1 MSRRNRKKKSL
12 QHIQRHKDHYN
23 FINKNMIEKR
33 IKHFIDHDSEW
44 WIDYDERGNII
55 HKKIIYKTPE
65 LKGRILEFWIEY
77 NENGNETHFVRN
89 DGFECWC
96 MYNNKGN
103 ISSYWDV
110 TGYNEKYTYYR
121 GGVVYRETSLGFKEK
136 FYYSERNVPLTR
148 NYFN

>member
-1 MSRRNRKKKSL
+1 MSRKNKRKRYHNR
-12 QHIQRHKDHYN
+12 QNNIEQN
-23 FINKNMIEKR
+23 IINKNIKL
-33 IKHFIDHDSEW
+33 KHFVDKDTEW

-103 ISSYWDV
+103 ISS
-110 TGYNEKYTYYR
+110 
-121 GGVVYRETSLGFKEK
+121 
-136 FYYSERNVPLTR
+136 
-148 NYFN
+148 